1 MRYTLYN
8 VEHKDYQGKKYV
20 KALARDVSGV
30 ELEVSL
36 GDKWGDR
43 LATFKS
49 TDVVEANPWQNP
61 KNSKWSLYPIEDKKE
76 RSGVSGVGYKSAQIE
91 KAVERKEQGIARSQ
105 DNKDF
110 SIRVSSTM
118 NKAVDLA
125 IAEIKDISTLNTL
138 ESDILKWR
146 EWLWRNW
153 EVSDT
158 QYPPF

>member
-1 MRYTLYN
+1 MIYKVNEVDDVMTSTGKPMKKLSLEGVAKKINIFSDFPHYAEIKEDSTIDAEIRKNDKGYDNLYSN
-8 VEHKDYQGKKYV
+8 EIKPRGN
-20 KALARDVSGV
+20 SN
-30 ELEVSL
+30 
-36 GDKWGDR
+36 
-43 LATFKS
+43 FKS
-49 TDVVEANPWQNP
+49 Q
-61 KNSKWSLYPIEDKKE
+61 
-76 RSGVSGVGYKSAQIE
+76 QIE

-105 DNKDF
+105 DNKDW

-125 IAEIKDISTLNTL
+125 IAEIKDITTLNTL
-138 ESDILKWR
+138 ERDILKWR